1 MGTML
6 FKEIE
11 QIGLLVKLFPNR
23 LQLCEKSEISAIET
37 LKDENEIV
45 QRKLIHIVKGIK
57 ALHDA
62 RFAYHDLSEFT
73 NRDGVLAKNE
83 MSL

>member
-45 QRKLIHIVKGIK
+45 QK
-57 ALHDA
+57 AHP
-62 RFAYHDLSEFT
+62 HTEFT